1 MEERNRIYYK
11 SDFDFI
17 INIGGLANNAE
28 GVADLDFE
36 GVVQSELRGG
46 KVFRFSRVGNVW
58 INCSKAEQG
67 ASHRCAKGMDVR
79 VTCDSHSLPPGPLSL
94 ELTVHFPD
102 NAYPDGCRKQV
113 CRHPLPIEL
122 VAGECDCNTVSPSSI
137 AVTLPYVWA
146 SAYDLASANG
156 YEGTQ
161 EEYNTALTELPAVVD
176 TARMVE
182 SMLTDVAHGKAELA
196 DTLRRAG
203 QDVADDAPLP
213 VMAEAVRSLNL
224 TPEDAPQGSAVT
236 FADFGMSAPVNLLNV
251 LHTHQRAGYEGWFG
265 VALNSVAVTLAGA
278 DAYLT
283 SDGVWT
289 EEPGRVEFSRLYGN
303 WVIYYFREAE
313 YSMPDLSG
321 VSGIDELVVYG
332 GIPKPG
338 ATSEIRRGVFVPTGL
353 KFRLDHAKIINV
365 VVNSPGGVYSDSISS
380 SLQRFVALGERTI
393 SNLGDVRSLL
403 SYELPESVEHNGGC
417 YSCISLQRFYAP
429 KLRRANSL
437 ALINLSSLASV
448 ELPCAEEV
456 SVDGFRNCNTKEIAM
471 PMLRRI
477 APIGWKSG
485 PDSKGLIE
493 QMGVLKE
500 LNLPQLVE
508 AAGYLVSNCNVL
520 ESLTLPCIETL
531 HNGKNW
537 ISNVPKL
544 ATVNL
549 GAQQE
554 GRVEFPSL
562 PSVTTITV
570 QPGYRQTLNIAS
582 LTNLT
587 AECLT
592 QLIMNLG
599 DNNDRDTVTLTLGSA
614 NLAKLSDDDISAA
627 QAKNFTLA

>member
-1 MEERNRIYYK
+1 
-11 SDFDFI
+11 
-17 INIGGLANNAE
+17 
-28 GVADLDFE
+28 
-36 GVVQSELRGG
+36 
-46 KVFRFSRVGNVW
+46 
-58 INCSKAEQG
+58 
-67 ASHRCAKGMDVR
+67 
-79 VTCDSHSLPPGPLSL
+79 
-94 ELTVHFPD
+94 
-102 NAYPDGCRKQV
+102 
-113 CRHPLPIEL
+113 
-122 VAGECDCNTVSPSSI
+122 
-137 AVTLPYVWA
+137 
-146 SAYDLASANG
+146 
-156 YEGTQ
+156 
-161 EEYNTALTELPAVVD
+161 
-176 TARMVE
+176 
-182 SMLTDVAHGKAELA
+182 
-196 DTLRRAG
+196 
-203 QDVADDAPLP
+203 
-213 VMAEAVRSLNL
+213 
-224 TPEDAPQGSAVT
+224 
-236 FADFGMSAPVNLLNV
+236 
-251 LHTHQRAGYEGWFG
+251 
-265 VALNSVAVTLAGA
+265 
-278 DAYLT
+278 
-283 SDGVWT
+283 
-289 EEPGRVEFSRLYGN
+289 
-303 WVIYYFREAE
+303 
-313 YSMPDLSG
+313 
-321 VSGIDELVVYG
+321 
-332 GIPKPG
+332 
-338 ATSEIRRGVFVPTGL
+338 
-353 KFRLDHAKIINV
+353 
-365 VVNSPGGVYSDSISS
+365 
-380 SLQRFVALGERTI
+380 
-393 SNLGDVRSLL
+393 
-403 SYELPESVEHNGGC
+403 
-417 YSCISLQRFYAP
+417 
-429 KLRRANSL
+429 
-437 ALINLSSLASV
+437 
-448 ELPCAEEV
+448 
-456 SVDGFRNCNTKEIAM
+456 M

>member
-1 MEERNRIYYK
+1 MTKINYR

-17 INIGGLANNAE
+17 LHLRTANGQEAGWPDYDWRARIYTSQKVNAVIVSNIGG
-28 GVADLDFE
+28 
-36 GVVQSELRGG
+36 
-46 KVFRFSRVGNVW
+46 
-58 INCSKAEQG
+58 
-67 ASHRCAKGMDVR
+67 
-79 VTCDSHSLPPGPLSL
+79 
-94 ELTVHFPD
+94 ELTNCFND
-102 NAYPDGCRKQV
+102 NGSIHAVINNHRLTPGVLHIEFEALIPNGLYPDGDEKV
-113 CRHPLPIEL
+113 VVPEDLDIEL
-122 VAGECDCNTVSPSSI
+122 VRQASDCPTDI
-137 AVTLPYVWA
+137 EITLILPYVLA

-251 LHTHQRAGYEGWFG
+251 LHTHQRAGYGGWFG

-289 EEPGRVEFSRLYGN
+289 EEP
-303 WVIYYFREAE
+303 
-313 YSMPDLSG
+313 
-321 VSGIDELVVYG
+321 
-332 GIPKPG
+332 
-338 ATSEIRRGVFVPTGL
+338 
-353 KFRLDHAKIINV
+353 
-365 VVNSPGGVYSDSISS
+365 
-380 SLQRFVALGERTI
+380 
-393 SNLGDVRSLL
+393 
-403 SYELPESVEHNGGC
+403 
-417 YSCISLQRFYAP
+417 
-429 KLRRANSL
+429 
-437 ALINLSSLASV
+437 
-448 ELPCAEEV
+448 
-456 SVDGFRNCNTKEIAM
+456 
-471 PMLRRI
+471 
-477 APIGWKSG
+477 
-485 PDSKGLIE
+485 
-493 QMGVLKE
+493 
-500 LNLPQLVE
+500 
-508 AAGYLVSNCNVL
+508 
-520 ESLTLPCIETL
+520 
-531 HNGKNW
+531 
-537 ISNVPKL
+537 
-544 ATVNL
+544 
-549 GAQQE
+549 

-614 NLAKLSDDDISAA
+614 NIAKLSDDDIAAA